1 MSTTAATAERSQPLP
16 PNAEAVESIY
26 SKVNWRILPLLLI
39 AYMIAYLDRIN
50 IGYAQLQMKQ
60 TLPFGD
66 AVYGLGAGIFFVG
79 YFLFE
84 VPSNLLLERIGAR
97 KTLLRIMVLW
107 GLTAAAMMFV
117 TTPTQ
122 FYIARFLLGVFEAGF
137 FPGII
142 LYFTYWYPSV
152 RRGQVIAIFMSATTI
167 VSVIAGPLC
176 GAILKYFD
184 GMNGW
189 HGWQWLFLVQGLPAA
204 ILGVIIYFYLQDK
217 PVDAHWLSSAEKNLL
232 RHNLEHDEKDIE
244 GETESTVGQ
253 MIRDPKVYLL
263 ALVYFLL
270 LGATYTMVFWLPTL
284 IQSWGVKDL
293 LLIGIYSA
301 IPNAIGIVGMILIGR
316 SSDKHHERRW
326 HFAACVAVAAVGL
339 WITTLLQGNLVGSIA
354 ALSFAVIGIAA
365 ATPLF
370 FTLITEYL
378 SVAAAAAG
386 IALISSLGNLGPAVS
401 PSINGLI
408 TQYTGNN
415 TYSMYLVMA
424 LYVLAGVILL
434 VTVKGRARDVQPQRP
449 RLRVRLVHL
458 GAGELDH
465 LAPFLGLVRH
475 QLAEVGGRARQQNG
489 ADLGEPRLC
498 LGIGEDFIDRL
509 VEPVDDFRRRVL
521 RRRETVPGARLVA
534 RQEIGDQ
541 RQVRQHIRTRR
552 AGDRKAAQLAGFDVL
567 GAGRKIV
574 EHHMHLAGE
583 HVGER
588 RRAAAIGHMLHV
600 DPGQHLEQFARHVDR
615 RPVA

>member
-1 MSTTAATAERSQPLP
+1 MRTTAATAERSQPLP
-16 PNAEAVESIY
+16 PNADVVESIY
-26 SKVNWRILPLLLI
+26 AKVSWRIIPILLI
-39 AYMIAYLDRIN
+39 SYMVAYLDRIN

-66 AVYGLGAGIFFVG
+66 AVYGIGAGIFFVG

-167 VSVIAGPLC
+167 ISVLAGPLC
-176 GAILKYFD
+176 GVILKYFD

-189 HGWQWLFLVQGLPAA
+189 AGWQWLFLVQGLPAA
-204 ILGVIIYFYLQDK
+204 ILGVIIFFYLQDK
-217 PVDAHWLSSAEKNLL
+217 PADANWLSPAEKNLL

-293 LLIGIYSA
+293 FLIGIYAA
-301 IPNAIGIVGMILIGR
+301 IPNAAGVIGMILIGR
-316 SSDKHHERRW
+316 HSDKWHERRW
-326 HFAACVAVAAVGL
+326 HFAACVAIAAVGL
-339 WITTLLQGNLVGSIA
+339 FVTTLLQGNLVGSIL
-354 ALSFAVIGIAA
+354 ALSFAVIGIAS

-370 FTLITEYL
+370 FALVSEYL
-378 SVAAAAAG
+378 SVGAAAGG
-386 IALISSLGNLGPAVS
+386 IALISCLGNLGPAVS
-401 PSINGLI
+401 PTINGFILRN
-408 TQYTGNN
+408 TGDNI
-415 TYSMYLVMA
+415 YSMYFVLA
-424 LYVLAGVILL
+424 LYLLSGTLLLLTIRPASTAGV
-434 VTVKGRARDVQPQRP
+434 P
-449 RLRVRLVHL
+449 
-458 GAGELDH
+458 
-465 LAPFLGLVRH
+465 
-475 QLAEVGGRARQQNG
+475 
-489 ADLGEPRLC
+489 
-498 LGIGEDFIDRL
+498 
-509 VEPVDDFRRRVL
+509 
-521 RRRETVPGARLVA
+521 
-534 RQEIGDQ
+534 
-541 RQVRQHIRTRR
+541 
-552 AGDRKAAQLAGFDVL
+552 
-567 GAGRKIV
+567 
-574 EHHMHLAGE
+574 
-583 HVGER
+583 
-588 RRAAAIGHMLHV
+588 AAAPAH
-600 DPGQHLEQFARHVDR
+600 
-615 RPVA
+615 